1 MAMNDRDR
9 QRLMRKAQEKKES
22 SREELE
28 TFFLAKFEKRFMAA
42 IPNTREVISAEY
54 PGFLVDITENLQK
67 ISTLAADEVLDQG
80 KTLEELEEQ
89 ETMLLLNLFYRD
101 INVFAQRVETEFND
115 LSPENAEKLAALYAN
130 RQ

>member
-1 MAMNDRDR
+1 MNDRDR
-9 QRLMRKAQEKKES
+9 QRLMRKAKEKKES
-22 SREELE
+22 SRDELE
-28 TFFLAKFEKRFMAA
+28 TFFFDKFEKRFMAA

-67 ISTLAADEVLDQG
+67 ISTLAADEVLEQG
-80 KTLEELEEQ
+80 KTLEELEEH

-115 LSPENAEKLAALYAN
+115 LSPENAQKLTALYAN